1 VVPIQRQ
8 PSILIVQ
15 FREAAGLFYGSAL
28 LLSIEV
34 MAAHKAR
41 KRSAV
46 NVKNKCDGAMG
57 DVLAQQFLKEPLL
70 KWWCHHTRLVTDMAS
85 IRSPSSGE
93 VWDVGRLI
101 GVQIWSAVSVP
112 RTALPRSI
120 RPLGGCYFTR
130 SAAGRQ
136 C

>member
-1 VVPIQRQ
+1 VVPLQRQ

-34 MAAHKAR
+34 MAAYKAR

-46 NVKNKCDGAMG
+46 NVKNRCDGAMG

-85 IRSPSSGE
+85 IRSPSWLSRTFDESE
-93 VWDVGRLI
+93 VRATTGGLLSLSPVPPI
-101 GVQIWSAVSVP
+101 GPVS
-112 RTALPRSI
+112 
-120 RPLGGCYFTR
+120 
-130 SAAGRQ
+130 
-136 C
+136 